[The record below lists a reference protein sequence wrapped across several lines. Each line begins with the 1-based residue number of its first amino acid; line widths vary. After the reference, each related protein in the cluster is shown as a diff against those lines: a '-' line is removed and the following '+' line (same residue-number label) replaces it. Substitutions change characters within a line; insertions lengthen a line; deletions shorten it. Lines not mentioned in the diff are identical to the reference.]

1 MARGKEV
8 ALVHL
13 CPASGVAD
21 DGIAD
26 GRRGEQSDRVQHDE
40 GGTSVGRSDRR
51 PREEQGKVSIN
62 RPRVGE
68 PELVRLLQ
76 CNFCAKNLF
85 AELQRHQPILCT
97 AAAGS
102 SPTAAVDPYR
112 LTSALDSGAH

>member
-76 CNFCAKNLF
+76 CNFCAKNLLLSF
-85 AELQRHQPILCT
+85 SGTNRSCALRRPALRLQQ
-97 AAAGS
+97 
-102 SPTAAVDPYR
+102 R
-112 LTSALDSGAH
+112 LTRIG